1 MDRFTSEENRKTIS
15 SYNQIQLGRKG
26 KLASTSSTLNIQS
39 CKSFPCDYN
48 TIRRD
53 FSMHILGIIKW
64 PMLMSS
70 LGTPRKFVKDYYPI
84 NNVEGYVKLG
94 GFKGSLVGLK
104 RFIGNFVSFYLVKK
118 QLYLTITF
126 ILLHKYNLSTMLYKK
141 NLKKR
146 KKV

>member
-1 MDRFTSEENRKTIS
+1 MDRFASEENRKTIS
-15 SYNQIQLGRKG
+15 SCNHIQLSRKG
-26 KLASTSSTLNIQS
+26 KLASNSNTLNIQS
-39 CKSFPCDYN
+39 YKSFPCDYN

-84 NNVEGYVKLG
+84 NNVEGYVKLA
-94 GFKGSLVGLK
+94 GFKRSLVGLK

-118 QLYLTITF
+118 QLYLTIAF
-126 ILLHKYNLSTMLYKK
+126 KLLHKYNLSTVLYKK
-141 NLKKR
+141 NLEKW